1 VPPRAD
7 GKGGLRRCARATK
20 ETTLLGVEVLWG
32 MDDRNNTAA
41 GWVLAALIVAL
52 GASIV
57 TGEVYHQE
65 RPEKMG
71 YIVKGVEAAPGE
83 DAAPAEKPFPFYM
96 AQADTGKGEQIFKK
110 CQACHVATKGGPNGL
125 GPDLWGVIGEPIGQG
140 ANGFAFSDAL
150 KGKGGN
156 WDFAKLNEWLTSPKA
171 FASGTKM
178 TFAGLSDPQDRANV
192 IGYLNTQTDH
202 PQPLPKAPVAE
213 AAKPAAGEAGAKAT
227 AEAASKDA
235 PTAKN

>member
-1 VPPRAD
+1 
-7 GKGGLRRCARATK
+7 
-20 ETTLLGVEVLWG
+20 

-65 RPEKMG
+65 RPEKMA

-83 DAAPAEKPFPFYM
+83 GGAAAEKPFPFYM
-96 AQADTGKGEQIFKK
+96 AQADAGKGAQTFKK
-110 CQACHVATKGGPNGL
+110 CQTCHTAEKGGANGL
-125 GPDLWGVIGEPIGQG
+125 GPDLWGVVGEPIGQG

-150 KGKGGN
+150 KGKGGA
-156 WDFAKLNEWLTSPKA
+156 WDFGKLNEWLTSPKA
-171 FASGTKM
+171 FAPGTKM

-192 IGYLNTQTDH
+192 IGYLNSQSDH
-202 PQPLPKAPVAE
+202 PQALPKAPAEE

-227 AEAASKDA
+227 AEAAA
-235 PTAKN
+235 PADEKAKTQPVVPGTKPSEPVHGI

>member
-1 VPPRAD
+1 
-7 GKGGLRRCARATK
+7 
-20 ETTLLGVEVLWG
+20 

-71 YIVKGVEAAPGE
+71 YVVKGVEAAPGE
-83 DAAPAEKPFPFYM
+83 GGAAAEKPFEFYM
-96 AQADTGKGEQIFKK
+96 AQADAGKGAQTFKK
-110 CQACHVATKGGPNGL
+110 CQTCHTAEKGGPNGL
-125 GPDLWGVIGEPIGQG
+125 GPDLWGVVGEPIGQG

-156 WDFAKLNEWLTSPKA
+156 WDFTKLNEWLTSPKA
-171 FASGTKM
+171 FAAGTKM

-192 IGYLNTQTDH
+192 IAFLNAH
-202 PQPLPKAPVAE
+202 GSNLPLPAAPAADSGNAGDTAKAGEKAATENAVGGDAQKAPDTGH
-213 AAKPAAGEAGAKAT
+213 PDPAKAGQAT
-227 AEAASKDA
+227 PPAVHGEGTPKDSK
-235 PTAKN
+235 